1 MLWTFVLKHFSMWTI
16 SQVLTCQIRLN
27 YHRVSLATRALQ
39 SYYRYGHGIQT
50 KGMLFSQISDRFSPN
65 LHIGM
70 EIYYRLKRIQD
81 VILEQRALSRVQT

>member
-16 SQVLTCQIRLN
+16 SQVLTCQIRLR

-65 LHIGM
+65 LHIRM
-70 EIYYRLKRIQD
+70 EIYHRLKKD
-81 VILEQRALSRVQT
+81 SRRHP